1 MTAKRPTRARG
12 LGVSTEDYERMLAAQ
27 GGGCAICGAL
37 PKTRRLHVD
46 HDHKTGE
53 IRGLLCYRCNKAL
66 MPWVGPWWLDQ
77 AWMYLNRTTESMA
90 QARIRASAG

>member
-1 MTAKRPTRARG
+1 
-12 LGVSTEDYERMLAAQ
+12 MLAEQ
-27 GGGCAICGAL
+27 GGGCAICGAP

-77 AWMYLNRTTESMA
+77 AWMYLNQAVSLVGLCSVLEGAPFSPCRSSIFRGNAATT
-90 QARIRASAG
+90 ARSSS